1 MKIPKQYLPVMPY
14 LIIKDAKAFK
24 EFMIEVFGATEQEL
38 VPRGE
43 NLIMHGELKIG
54 DAVIMYADATEI
66 YGERPA
72 GIFIYVENIDDLYKK
87 AISKGVKSLMT
98 PIKMEYGYTAGFE
111 DKWGNQWWIVAGE

>member
-72 GIFIYVENIDDLYKK
+72 GMFIYVENVDNLYKK

-98 PIKMEYGYTAGFE
+98 PVKMEYGYTAGFE